1 MGKIADKGKDIL
13 PGGRQENFYLTL
25 VTYLSVVGISV
36 CRLKSGFRLLL
47 YEVGKAWLVVL
58 ESLHEG

>member
-1 MGKIADKGKDIL
+1 MGRIADKGKDIL
-13 PGGRQENFYLTL
+13 AGGRQENFYLTL
-25 VTYLSVVGISV
+25 VTYLGVAGISV
-36 CRLKSGFRLLL
+36 CRLKGGFRLL